1 MNILSYRISLYKL
14 TRERDK
20 EDKRVSKLVNEAER
34 KGGRA
39 AGEQEWAA
47 ERFEFSRIDDEISYL
62 NGRFLINKAERMS
75 IPTPPITDKDDL
87 WESSNYTGRWFLTT
101 KGIAKVRQL
110 IRQEQKVRLEIASHW
125 AGIIIG
131 IIGAITGLIA
141 VIMK

>member
-1 MNILSYRISLYKL
+1 MNILSYRISLYRL

-20 EDKRVSKLVNEAER
+20 EYKRVSKLVNEAER

-39 AGEQEWAA
+39 AGEQEWAT
-47 ERFEFSRIDDEISYL
+47 EQFELSRIDDEISYL
-62 NGRFLINKAERMS
+62 KGRFLINKAERMS
-75 IPTPPITDKDDL
+75 IHTPPITNKCDL
-87 WESSNYTGRWFLTT
+87 WESSDYTGKWLLTT
-101 KGIAKVRQL
+101 KGMAEVRQS

-131 IIGAITGLIA
+131 VIGAITGLIA